1 MIFGVHLFLRCD
13 MPEQYQESMTG
24 TTTVGLV
31 FAGGVILA
39 TEKRATMGY
48 MIASKRAKK
57 VYQIA
62 DRIGMTIAGG
72 VGDAQQLA
80 RIITVE
86 CNLYQIRR
94 SRSITVGAAA
104 TLLSNYLNQNR
115 YFPYYVQLLVGGI
128 DEHGPSVYSVDA
140 MGGATKEEDIVSTGS
155 GSPMAYGVLE
165 DRYKP
170 DLKEEEATE
179 LAVRA
184 LRSAMKRDA
193 GSGEGIHVVVITK
206 EGYRELGED
215 QLKKYPAKNSA

>member
-1 MIFGVHLFLRCD
+1 
-13 MPEQYQESMTG
+13 MPEQYQESMKG

-31 FAGGVILA
+31 FDSGVILA
-39 TEKRATMGY
+39 TEKRATMGS

-57 VYQIA
+57 VYQVA
-62 DRIGMTIAGG
+62 DRIGMTTAGG

-80 RIITVE
+80 RILTVE

-94 SRSITVGAAA
+94 SRAITVGAAS

-128 DEHGPSVYSVDA
+128 DEKGPSVYSVDA
-140 MGGATKEEDIVSTGS
+140 MGGATKESDIVSTGS

-165 DRYKP
+165 DRYHP
-170 DLKEEEATE
+170 DMDEEEAIG

-184 LRSAMKRDA
+184 LKSAMKRDSA
-193 GSGEGIHVVVITK
+193 SGEGIHVVVITK
-206 EGYRELGED
+206 EKFEELGED
-215 QLKKYPAKNSA
+215 ALKKYLPKIPA